1 MLKKLTPYF
10 LRGVL
15 DNFYGNYKLDLT
27 KLKVSLNTDHNFM
40 NMSMRNYKNGVIV
53 DNN

>member
-1 MLKKLTPYF
+1 MLKKLTPHF

-15 DNFYGNYKLDLT
+15 DNFYGNYKLDPT